1 MRSRRVPSRRV
12 QGDLQLV
19 GGRGDRSRPYRDLAD
34 GQPGGGSGNERW
46 SRLSTT
52 WTEHAQDMVSAG
64 VGITLIVMAA
74 AILVASIVSFFHEV
88 GPKGLTLAATDLL
101 DKVLLVLIVV
111 EIVHTVILS
120 LRAHALAAQ
129 PFIVV
134 GLVAVIRKI
143 LFELGSQQRLST
155 STLGVY
161 IGMVAVF
168 VASLVAIELFGEGR
182 RRGVPG
188 GPGRGLH

>member
-1 MRSRRVPSRRV
+1 MDASA
-12 QGDLQLV
+12 GNEL
-19 GGRGDRSRPYRDLAD
+19 GGGAPP
-34 GQPGGGSGNERW
+34 GPGGGAAPGPPGRAPRGGAREPRW
-46 SRLSTT
+46 SQFSTA
-52 WTEHAQDMVSAG
+52 WTEHAQDIVSAA
-64 VGITLIVMAA
+64 VGLTLIIMAA
-74 AILVASIVSFFHEV
+74 AILVASVVKFFDEV

-143 LFELGSQQRLST
+143 LFDLGSEHKLSA
-155 STLGVY
+155 STLGLY

-168 VASLVAIELFGEGR
+168 VASLVAIEVFGERGR
-182 RRGVPG
+182 RDAPSDETGHG
-188 GPGRGLH
+188 